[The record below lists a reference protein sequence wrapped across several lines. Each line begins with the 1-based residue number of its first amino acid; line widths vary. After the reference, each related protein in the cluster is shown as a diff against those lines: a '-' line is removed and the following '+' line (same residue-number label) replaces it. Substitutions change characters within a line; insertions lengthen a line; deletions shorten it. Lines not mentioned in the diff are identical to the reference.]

1 MAPEFAPGFTQV
13 LVALFVAF
21 AIGVAVAIYAFGRL
35 VGWAFPPARHVA
47 PLALGALAV
56 WLAPIRDGRLLALWV
71 VAGLIGTIDAVL
83 RDVARRH
90 PPPGPTP
97 PVAPG
102 PAGPAG
108 PGLTGPREDPE

>member
-13 LVALFVAF
+13 LVALFVVF
-21 AIGVAVAIYAFGRL
+21 AIGVAVAIYGFGRL

-47 PLALGALAV
+47 PLALGGVAA
-56 WLAPIRDGRLLALWV
+56 WLAPIRDGHLLALWI
-71 VAGLIGTIDAVL
+71 VAGVIGAIDAVL

-102 PAGPAG
+102 SAGPAGAGPAG
-108 PGLTGPREDPE
+108 PQEDPE